1 MPKHLSFLAAFA
13 MLVAVPGAAL
23 AQDMAALCA
32 DIEQAEAGD
41 WAQYETTTPQGTSIM
56 RMALLAEG
64 AADDPGEWFEISADV
79 NGQASTVQVLA
90 GDWPYTPAD
99 VQAVVVKMGGQPAMR
114 VPDQM
119 LGQMR
124 SQMATP
130 MGQLATVC
138 ADSELVTS
146 ETVETPA
153 GTFDA
158 HHIRPPAPTPEAEA
172 DVWLSTEVPFGIV
185 RSEGGGGSMVLIAHG
200 NDATS
205 TITET
210 PGDMPAM
217 GGMGGMGT
225 P

>member
-1 MPKHLSFLAAFA
+1 MPKHLSILAGFA
-13 MLVAVPGAAL
+13 MLVAAPSAVL

-32 DIEQAEAGD
+32 DVEQAEAGD
-41 WAQYETTTPQGTSIM
+41 WAEYETTTPQGTATM

-79 NGQASTVQVLA
+79 NGQNSIVQVLA
-90 GDWPYTPAD
+90 GDWPYTPDD
-99 VQAVVVKMGGQPAMR
+99 VQAVVVKMGAQPAMR
-114 VPDQM
+114 VSDQM

-130 MGQLATVC
+130 MGQLAMVC
-138 ADSELVTS
+138 PESEMVTS
-146 ETVETPA
+146 ESVETPA

-158 HHIRPPAPTPEAEA
+158 YRIRPPAPTPEAEA

-185 RSEGGGGSMVLIAHG
+185 RSEGGGGSMVLTAHG
-200 NDATS
+200 SDATS

-210 PGDMPAM
+210 PGDMPEM
-217 GGMGGMGT
+217 GGMGA

>member
-1 MPKHLSFLAAFA
+1 MSKHTSLLTAFA
-13 MLVAVPGAAL
+13 MLVAVPSAAL

-41 WAQYETTTPQGTSIM
+41 WAEYETSTPQGESTM

-64 AADDPGEWFEISADV
+64 AADDPGQWFEISADV
-79 NGQASTVQVLA
+79 NGQNSTVQVLA
-90 GDWPYTPAD
+90 GEWPYAPED
-99 VQAVVVKMGGQPAMR
+99 VQAVVVKMGAQPAMR

-124 SQMATP
+124 GQMATP

-138 ADSELVTS
+138 SDSELMAS
-146 ETVETPA
+146 ESVETPA

-158 HHIRPPAPTPEAEA
+158 YRIRPPATTPETEA

-185 RSEGGGGSMVLIAHG
+185 RSEGNGGSMVLIAHG

-205 TITET
+205 SITET

-217 GGMGGMGT
+217 GGMGG

>member
-1 MPKHLSFLAAFA
+1 MPKHTSILAAFV
-13 MLVAVPGAAL
+13 MLVAIPSAAL

-41 WAQYETTTPQGTSIM
+41 WAEYETTTPQGTSTM

-79 NGQASTVQVLA
+79 NGQNSTVQVLA
-90 GDWPYTPAD
+90 DDWPYAPED
-99 VQAVVVKMGGQPAMR
+99 VQAVVMKMGAQPAMR
-114 VPDQM
+114 VSDQM
-119 LGQMR
+119 LGQLR
-124 SQMATP
+124 NQMATP
-130 MGQLATVC
+130 MGQLAMIC
-138 ADSELVTS
+138 PESELVTS
-146 ETVETPA
+146 ESIETPA
-153 GTFDA
+153 GTFDTYR
-158 HHIRPPAPTPEAEA
+158 IRPPAPAPEAEA

-185 RSEGGGGSMVLIAHG
+185 RSEGSGGSMLLTAHG

-217 GGMGGMGT
+217 GGMGG

>member
-1 MPKHLSFLAAFA
+1 MSKHLSFLAALA
-13 MLVAVPGAAL
+13 MLVAVPGTAR
-23 AQDMAALCA
+23 AQDMAALCS
-32 DIEQAEAGD
+32 DVEQAEAGD
-41 WAQYETTTPQGTSIM
+41 WAQYETTTPQGTAIM

-64 AADDPGEWFEISADV
+64 AADDPGEWFEISAEV
-79 NGQASTVQVLA
+79 NGQSNTMQVLA
-90 GDWPYTPAD
+90 GDWPYTPDD
-99 VQAVVVKMGGQPAMR
+99 VQAVVVKMGAQPAMR
-114 VPDQM
+114 VSDQM
-119 LGQMR
+119 LVQLR
-124 SQMATP
+124 NQMATP
-130 MGQLATVC
+130 MGQLALVC
-138 ADSELVTS
+138 PESELLTS
-146 ETVETPA
+146 ESVETPA

-172 DVWLSTEVPFGIV
+172 DVWLSTDVPFGIV

-217 GGMGGMGT
+217 GGMGG